1 MHEGGRASQS
11 TVPSRRKRTRKIND
25 GTLSKASSHPC
36 HPLSPSLPLSLS
48 LSLSTLM
55 VVYSYVEGGR
65 QHLHRHVSRRFHKG
79 VRARTFPTF
88 SVILISRVETTAE
101 FPFPMLAYQSERLR
115 ESFPTAVIKQPGE
128 QMEVL
133 SRTVPFSPACSL
145 VVQAISESVTIV
157 FCDLLDFVIVLPTS
171 KALS

>member
-1 MHEGGRASQS
+1 MEGGRND
-11 TVPSRRKRTRKIND
+11 TSREGGR
-25 GTLSKASSHPC
+25 
-36 HPLSPSLPLSLS
+36 
-48 LSLSTLM
+48 
-55 VVYSYVEGGR
+55 EGGR